1 MTWTFTSSTSAWIS
15 KRHAA
20 HEMNGAPYSRS
31 TVRTDT
37 RNRISELNRVVNLK
51 PTAKGACMHAL
62 LIAVLVSV
70 GIGSTVLAQQQ
81 QRSVRDM
88 MNEMKARYGQ
98 TFDQC
103 QALATSRGYRLSD
116 SEQEGRLVTM
126 FIEGCIMG
134 KQQ

>member
-1 MTWTFTSSTSAWIS
+1 
-15 KRHAA
+15 
-20 HEMNGAPYSRS
+20 MN
-31 TVRTDT
+31 
-37 RNRISELNRVVNLK
+37 
-51 PTAKGACMHAL
+51 AL
-62 LIAVLVSV
+62 VIAVLITV
-70 GIGSTVLAQQQ
+70 GIGSTAIAQQ

-88 MNEMKARYGQ
+88 MNDMKARYGQ

-116 SEQEGRLVTM
+116 NETEGRLVMM

>member
-1 MTWTFTSSTSAWIS
+1 
-15 KRHAA
+15 
-20 HEMNGAPYSRS
+20 MN
-31 TVRTDT
+31 
-37 RNRISELNRVVNLK
+37 
-51 PTAKGACMHAL
+51 AL
-62 LIAVLVSV
+62 VIAVFVTV
-70 GIGSTVLAQQQ
+70 GIGSSALAQQ

-88 MNEMKARYGQ
+88 MSDMKARYGQ

-116 SEQEGRLVTM
+116 NEQEGRLVMM

>member
-1 MTWTFTSSTSAWIS
+1 MKALAIAAFVIVGISST
-15 KRHAA
+15 
-20 HEMNGAPYSRS
+20 
-31 TVRTDT
+31 
-37 RNRISELNRVVNLK
+37 
-51 PTAKGACMHAL
+51 AL
-62 LIAVLVSV
+62 A
-70 GIGSTVLAQQQ
+70 QQ

-88 MNEMKARYGQ
+88 MNDMKARYGQ

-116 SEQEGRLVTM
+116 NETEGRLVMM